1 LNESQSCKEEGIE
14 EAPNKFKNNN
24 QIMKRIVY
32 LTFYFK
38 PDLCAGSFRNSPLA
52 IELARQAKLKKAVID
67 LYTTFPNR
75 YNTFKTKAPKYEEL
89 GNLRIH
95 RIKLPSHKSGMID
108 QVLSF
113 SKFYWGVIKMNSS
126 KKADL
131 VFASSSRL
139 FTAFLG
145 YKVAKKS
152 KAPLFLDIR
161 DIFVDTMY
169 DVLKPSVFNSIIISF
184 LKHIENKTFNYA
196 NHINLISEGFKE
208 YFLKY
213 KNKSF
218 SFFSNGIDIEF
229 LKNDNSLNQI
239 KKSNI
244 KLIVYA
250 GNIGE
255 GQGLDKIVPQA
266 AKNLGNN
273 FTFLIYGDGGAKNKL
288 QKAIDNLKVK
298 NVILKDPISRFEL
311 KNIYNTADY
320 LFLHLNNYSAFKKVL
335 PSKIFELATYPKTII
350 AGVSGYSAGFI
361 KKEVTNSF
369 VFDPCDVS
377 SLVSFLKNDKSLNK
391 IDRIKFKDKYRR
403 SSINKKMST
412 NIIKYL

>member
-1 LNESQSCKEEGIE
+1 
-14 EAPNKFKNNN
+14 
-24 QIMKRIVY
+24 MKRIVY
-32 LTFYFK
+32 LTFYFT
-38 PDLCAGSFRNSPLA
+38 PDLCAGSFRNSSLA
-52 IELARQAKLKKAVID
+52 IELSRQAKFKNVFVD
-67 LYTTFPNR
+67 LYTTSPNR
-75 YNTFKTKAPKYEEL
+75 YSTFKTEALEYEEL
-89 GNLRIH
+89 DNLRIH

-113 SKFYWGVIKMNSS
+113 SKFYWEVRKKNSS

-145 YKVAKKS
+145 YKIAKKS

-161 DIFVDTMY
+161 DIFVDTMS
-169 DVLKPSVFNSIIISF
+169 DVLKPSVFKPIIISF

-208 YFLKY
+208 YFSKF

-218 SFFSNGIDIEF
+218 SFFSNGIDNEF

-239 KKSNI
+239 KNGNT

-266 AKNLGNN
+266 AKKLGNN

-288 QKAIDNLKVK
+288 QKEIDNLKVE
-298 NVILKDPISRFEL
+298 NVILKDPVSRFEL

-320 LFLHLNNYSAFKKVL
+320 LFLHLNDYSAFKKVL

-361 KKEVTNSF
+361 KKEVPNSY
-369 VFDPCDVS
+369 VFNPCDIR
-377 SLVSFLKNDKSLNK
+377 SLVGFLENDKTSSNF
-391 IDRIKFKDKYRR
+391 DRERFKTKFSR
-403 SSINKKMST
+403 STINKQLSA
-412 NIIKYL
+412 NIINYI

>member
-1 LNESQSCKEEGIE
+1 
-14 EAPNKFKNNN
+14 
-24 QIMKRIVY
+24 MKRIVY

-52 IELARQAKLKKAVID
+52 LELSYQAKLKNTIID
-67 LYTTFPNR
+67 LYTTSPNR
-75 YNTFKTKAPKYEEL
+75 YSTFKTEALEYEEL
-89 GNLRIH
+89 DNLRIH
-95 RIKLPSHKSGMID
+95 RIKLPTHKSGMID

-113 SKFYWGVIKMNSS
+113 SKFYWKVRKMNSS

-145 YKVAKKS
+145 HKIAKKS

-161 DIFVDTMY
+161 DIFVDTMS
-169 DVLKPSVFNSIIISF
+169 DVLKPSVFKPIIISF

-208 YFLKY
+208 YFSKF

-218 SFFSNGIDIEF
+218 SFFSNGIDNEF

-239 KKSNI
+239 KNGNT
-244 KLIVYA
+244 KLIIYA

-266 AKNLGNN
+266 AKKLGNN

-288 QKAIDNLKVK
+288 QKEIDNLKVE
-298 NVILKDPISRFEL
+298 NVILKDPVSRFEL

-320 LFLHLNNYSAFKKVL
+320 LFLHLNDYSAFKKVL

-361 KKEVTNSF
+361 KKEVPNSY
-369 VFDPCDVS
+369 VFNPCDIR
-377 SLVSFLKNDKSLNK
+377 SLVGFLENDKTSSNF
-391 IDRIKFKDKYRR
+391 DRERFKTKFSR
-403 SSINKKMST
+403 STINKQLSA
-412 NIIKYL
+412 NIINYI